1 MDKRMLNIIRNY
13 FTTQPVVRAWVFG
26 SFARGEANPD
36 SDIDILVTIDKGAHI
51 GLMGFAAM
59 AVDLESMLNRPVDIV
74 VDDGKD
80 LMTLRKAGSIDVI
93 QGDLTLSQ
101 RLGTHHISQHI
112 AGKHGAAGTHE
123 GNFQHIC
130 FLLTFVYKGTS
141 RRQYHSPGRIA
152 GLLPKPSWGLRPG
165 WGNRCRCPRCSGL

>member
-13 FTTQPVVRAWVFG
+13 FTTQPVMRAWVFG

-74 VDDGKD
+74 VDDC
-80 LMTLRKAGSIDVI
+80 I
-93 QGDLTLSQ
+93 
-101 RLGTHHISQHI
+101 
-112 AGKHGAAGTHE
+112 
-123 GNFQHIC
+123 
-130 FLLTFVYKGTS
+130 
-141 RRQYHSPGRIA
+141 
-152 GLLPKPSWGLRPG
+152 KPFAQESVNADKQLIYERA
-165 WGNRCRCPRCSGL
+165 S